1 MGAMHEHTDE
11 NLSHDHA
18 GSGHS
23 QAHRTSQQPP
33 REAMVIVASTRAAAG
48 EYEDQTGPILVE
60 FFRRL
65 GFTCPDATL
74 VPDAQMEAHMAG
86 LLGPNSDRAQLPR
99 VIITT
104 GGTGVTPDDRSVE
117 AIAVHLER
125 ELPGIA
131 HAFFERGLRS
141 TPMAVVS
148 RAVAGTVGNSFVMA
162 LPGSKGAVKDGCA
175 VLEPIIGH
183 LCDMLEGSHAH

>member
-1 MGAMHEHTDE
+1 MGTMSEHAH
-11 NLSHDHA
+11 SHHREHI
-18 GSGHS
+18 HS
-23 QAHRTSQQPP
+23 HGTLPQR
-33 REAMVIVASTRAAAG
+33 RAMVIVASTRAAAG
-48 EYEDQTGPILVE
+48 EYQDQTGPVLVD

-65 GFTCPDATL
+65 GFECPDATL
-74 VPDAQMEAHMAG
+74 VADADMEAYMED
-86 LLGPNSDRAQLPR
+86 LLASPTRKDLPR

-117 AIAVHLER
+117 AVTPHLDR

-131 HAFFERGLRS
+131 HAFFAKGVES

-175 VLEPIIGH
+175 ILEPIIGH
-183 LCDMLEGSHAH
+183 LCDMLEGSHEH